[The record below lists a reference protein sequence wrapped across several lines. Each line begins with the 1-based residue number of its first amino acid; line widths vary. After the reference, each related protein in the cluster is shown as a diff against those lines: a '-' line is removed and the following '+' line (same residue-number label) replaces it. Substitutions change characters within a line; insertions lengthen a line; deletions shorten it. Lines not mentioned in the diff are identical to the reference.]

1 MIRVLLADDQVLLL
15 DGLRVILGAE
25 EDIEVVGAAQDGEQA
40 VRLAREL
47 RPDILLCD
55 LRMPGMDGVEA
66 TRLVR
71 ADLPDTRVVALT
83 TYDHD
88 DLVLRALQA
97 GAAAY
102 LLKDLPGREL
112 VHAVRAIAAGQTILQ
127 GQGAGRILATLSRHI
142 PVASTG
148 DTAAAQP
155 NPLTERETEVLH
167 LMAEGRRNREIAE
180 RLVVSEATV
189 KTHVNNI
196 FSKLGCRDR
205 VEVIVLAMRRGLVP
219 SPRAQG
225 SASTK
230 Q

>member
-1 MIRVLLADDQVLLL
+1 MIRVLLADDQALLL

-25 EDIEVVGAAQDGEQA
+25 PDIEVVGTARDGEEA
-40 VRLAREL
+40 ARLARQV

-55 LRMPGMDGVEA
+55 LRMPGTDGVEA
-66 TRLVR
+66 TRRVT
-71 ADLPDTRVVALT
+71 DEVPETRVVVLT

-102 LLKDLPGREL
+102 LLKDLPGQEL
-112 VHAVRAIAAGQTILQ
+112 VHALRAIAAGQTILQ
-127 GQGAGRILATLSRHI
+127 ASGAGRILAALSRQVPG
-142 PVASTG
+142 PVGSGSG
-148 DTAAAQP
+148 DAP
-155 NPLTERETEVLH
+155 NPLTDRELEVLR

-205 VEVIVLAMRRGLVP
+205 AEAIVAALQRGLVP
-219 SPRAQG
+219 PPRA
-225 SASTK
+225 
-230 Q
+230 